1 MPSSSS
7 GTIFDNRTCGTRHPY
22 LSTSPSLIHTLTRT
36 VSASV
41 SLACAMLGW
50 IVRRVMC
57 ALLDIPVKDATNVV
71 EPLHVMMSLYLSF
84 KNNPIYNPPTDT
96 EMA

>member
-1 MPSSSS
+1 M
-7 GTIFDNRTCGTRHPY
+7 F
-22 LSTSPSLIHTLTRT
+22 
-36 VSASV
+36 
-41 SLACAMLGW
+41 GW

>member
-1 MPSSSS
+1 
-7 GTIFDNRTCGTRHPY
+7 
-22 LSTSPSLIHTLTRT
+22 
-36 VSASV
+36 
-41 SLACAMLGW
+41 
-50 IVRRVMC
+50 MC

-84 KNNPIYNPPTDT
+84 SDNPIYNPPPEAP